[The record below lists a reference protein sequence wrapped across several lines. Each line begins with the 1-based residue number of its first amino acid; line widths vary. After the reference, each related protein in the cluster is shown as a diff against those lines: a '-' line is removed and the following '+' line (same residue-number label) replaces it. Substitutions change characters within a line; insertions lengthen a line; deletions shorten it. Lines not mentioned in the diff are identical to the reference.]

1 MRLSLGI
8 RGRLALAIV
17 LTAVIPLVAA
27 VVLAR
32 NMVRQTAQRFF
43 VPEVRQNIERSLDL
57 YGELAKATKANM
69 RLQAAAFATD
79 GLLRDHVQRKNFDA
93 ARRRLGTLL
102 QQHPDLVSLSVE
114 DDSGTTLAQVDRGKP
129 VDEQHENQLVVT
141 QSLGTI
147 TGAPA
152 HATTRDADAGAPDSA
167 HEAKTTAA
175 ADDRQLVAVF
185 ATDKA
190 RFDAFGKMGEF
201 VAAYS
206 KLEARRDADE
216 QTYVVAFAALLG
228 ITIIL
233 ASGVGSRL
241 AVGVTR
247 RASELARATR
257 LVAQGDLSIRVH
269 EDAKDELG
277 DLARAFNRMLRE
289 VETSRDRIEYL
300 SRLASWQEMARRLAH
315 EIKNPLTPIVLAM
328 QEVHERLGNLSAEQK
343 QFLDSALEIVET
355 EVQTLRRLVGEFS
368 EFARL
373 PESHMEQGDLVAFL
387 RELQREL
394 ELTEGRPSDDG
405 RDRDGTEPAP
415 QPHFDFDLLPAP
427 ALAHI
432 DRQMMRRA
440 LVNLVSNA
448 TQAARGV
455 ANDVQI
461 RVSLKR
467 QQDYYELLVDDD
479 GPGVPQAL
487 RSQVFEPY
495 VTTKHDGTGLG
506 LAIVK
511 KIVIEHRGH
520 IEMLE
525 SPKGGA
531 RVRILLPLTES
542 GSTKVLRHSGHES

>member
-1 MRLSLGI
+1 VRLSLGI

-17 LTAVIPLVAA
+17 LTAVVPLVAA
-27 VVLAR
+27 VLLAR
-32 NMVRQTAQRFF
+32 NMVRQTAERFF

-57 YGELAKATKANM
+57 YGELAKATKTNM
-69 RLQAAAFATD
+69 RLQAAAFAAD
-79 GLLRDHVQRKNFDA
+79 SALRESVQRKNLEA
-93 ARRRLGTLL
+93 ARRRLRDLL
-102 QQHPDLVSLSVE
+102 EQHPDIVSFSVE
-114 DDSGTTLAQVDRGKP
+114 DEDGVALARADRGRP
-129 VDEQHENQLVVT
+129 VDEREENQLTVVH
-141 QSLGTI
+141 SLGTTI
-147 TGAPA
+147 GAPTQK
-152 HATTRDADAGAPDSA
+152 ATADADAGAAPN
-167 HEAKTTAA
+167 TATDTA
-175 ADDRQLVAVF
+175 SDGQRLLTVF

-190 RFDAFGKMGEF
+190 RFDEFGKMGEF
-201 VAAYS
+201 ISAYS

-216 QTYVVAFAALLG
+216 QTYVLAFAALLG

-269 EDAKDELG
+269 EDARDELG

-289 VETSRDRIEYL
+289 VENSRERIEYL

-315 EIKNPLTPIVLAM
+315 EIKNPLTPIQLAM
-328 QEVHERLGNLSAEQK
+328 QEVHQRLGNLSPEQK
-343 QFLDSALEIVET
+343 QFLDISLEIVET

-373 PESHMEQGDLVAFL
+373 PESHMEQADLVGFL
-387 RELQREL
+387 RELEREQ
-394 ELTEGRPSDDG
+394 ELTEGRPSDMTMGHDTPEA
-405 RDRDGTEPAP
+405 RVA
-415 QPHFDFDLLPAP
+415 FDLLEGPAV
-427 ALAHI
+427 AYL
-432 DRQMMRRA
+432 DRQMLRRA
-440 LVNLVSNA
+440 LVNLLSNA

-455 ANDVQI
+455 SD
-461 RVSLKR
+461 RVEVKITLRR

-487 RSQVFEPY
+487 RSSVFEPY

-531 RVRILLPLTES
+531 RVRILLPLAEN
-542 GSTKVLRHSGHES
+542 GSTPVLRHTGHES